1 MNISV
6 QMIEKGF
13 ETKAEYDKVWF
24 NLVEEIAELDSQIR
38 FENREQDEDAITML
52 SQLQNQL
59 SRKKHL
65 LKLLDHQGLVNTI

>member
-38 FENREQDEDAITML
+38 FESREQDEDAITIL

>member
-1 MNISV
+1 MNVSV

-38 FENREQDEDAITML
+38 FESREQDEDAITIL

>member
-38 FENREQDEDAITML
+38 FESREQDEDAITML